1 MSKRYNFIIAR
12 FWDEDECP
20 TEKDRLCVY
29 MSHSKEVHF
38 GTEKEAFKAA
48 KIISTRT
55 GKKCKPYF
63 IDIKQD
69 LIKIEEL

>member
-1 MSKRYNFIIAR
+1 MSKKHNFIIAR
-12 FWDEDECP
+12 FWNQDERP
-20 TEKDRLCVY
+20 TEKDQLCVY
-29 MSHSKEVHF
+29 MIRGKEVHF

-55 GKKCKPYF
+55 DKKYKPHF
-63 IDIKQD
+63 IDINQN

>member
-12 FWDEDECP
+12 FWGEDECP

-29 MSHSKEVHF
+29 MIRSKEVHF
-38 GTEKEAFKAA
+38 GTEKEAFEAA
-48 KIISTRT
+48 KIISIQK
-55 GKKCKPYF
+55 GKKYKPYF
-63 IDIKQD
+63 IDIDQN

>member
-29 MSHSKEVHF
+29 MIRSKEVHF
-38 GTEKEAFKAA
+38 GTKKEAFETAE
-48 KIISTRT
+48 IISTRT
-55 GKKCKPYF
+55 GKKYKPYF
-63 IDIKQD
+63 IDINKD